1 MKIFLSVF
9 VAVLLGFTL
18 RARCCTPRNARPNQP
33 QACDASG
40 ETACDGDPKTD
51 DVREMLRN

>member
-40 ETACDGDPKTD
+40 DGDPKTD